1 MAHVHTWN
9 TSLKMP
15 PSGSAPYSTL
25 GLGAGDSSALTA
37 LQAMGSGRAGGGL
50 VLDVRGWCLAH
61 PHYQRLARVTQQVA
75 RLRRC
80 TASKSQI
87 RGLCLASS
95 LTYAYC
101 WSRLRQHP
109 QAIMS

>member
-37 LQAMGSGRAGGGL
+37 LQAMGSGGQEAASFWMCVGGAL
-50 VLDVRGWCLAH
+50 PTPTISDW
-61 PHYQRLARVTQQVA
+61 P
-75 RLRRC
+75 
-80 TASKSQI
+80 ASP
-87 RGLCLASS
+87 
-95 LTYAYC
+95 
-101 WSRLRQHP
+101 SR
-109 QAIMS
+109 